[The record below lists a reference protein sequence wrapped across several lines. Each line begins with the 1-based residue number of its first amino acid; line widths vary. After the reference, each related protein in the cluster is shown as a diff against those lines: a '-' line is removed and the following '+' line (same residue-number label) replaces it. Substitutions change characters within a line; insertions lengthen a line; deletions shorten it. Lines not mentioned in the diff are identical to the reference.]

1 MGDNLKIAFIYDAAY
16 PWVKGGAERR
26 IYELSTR
33 LVKRGH
39 EVHWY
44 SLGWWWEDEG
54 KVDIE
59 MEGIKLHGVSKPKPL
74 YSEDRRSISEA
85 ILFSLHLFNPL
96 FKAKFDVVDCQ
107 GFPFFSSFVSK
118 LHQALGRSRMIITL
132 HEVWGDYWYE
142 YLGSA
147 GIFGKLVERSM
158 LALTDRYITVSKK
171 TERDLQAIK
180 KTPKSHIIPNGIDLN
195 QITNVVK
202 ADVEVDVLFAGRL
215 IKEKK
220 VDLLIEALSRVVKTH
235 PDIKCMVVGDGPER
249 IKLEKLRD
257 DLNLKGTLEF
267 SGFMD
272 GYNELIRTMKASKLL
287 VLPSEREGFGM
298 VVVEANACGIP
309 VVVVD
314 YPMNAAKDLVKNAK
328 NGYISKPDPQEL
340 AKNIMEALKNGDKMR
355 MSSMAMAQDYDWEKI
370 VDQLELVYRETAT
383 NN

>member
-1 MGDNLKIAFIYDAAY
+1 MKIAFIYDAAY

-33 LVKRGH
+33 LVNRGH

-44 SLGWWWEDEG
+44 SLAWWWDER
-54 KVDIE
+54 KVMDIE
-59 MEGIKLHGVSKPKPL
+59 MEGIKFHGVSKPKPL

-85 ILFSLHLFNPL
+85 IFFSLHLVKPIM
-96 FKAKFDVVDCQ
+96 KEKFDVVDCQ
-107 GFPFFSSFVSK
+107 GFPFFSSFVCK
-118 LHQALGRSRMIITL
+118 FHQLIGRSKMIITL

-142 YLGSA
+142 YLGKA

-158 LALTDRYITVSKK
+158 LALTDKFITVSQK

-180 KTPKSHIIPNGIDLN
+180 KTDNSSIIPNGIDLN
-195 QITNVVK
+195 QIMNVK
-202 ADVEVDVLFAGRL
+202 PANTGFDLLFAGRL

-220 VDLLIEALSRVVKTH
+220 VDLLLKSLPKVLETC

-249 IKLEKLRD
+249 SRLEELCNELKLTD
-257 DLNLKGTLEF
+257 TVEF
-267 SGFMD
+267 AGFME
-272 GYNELIRTMKASKLL
+272 GYNELIGTMKSSKVL

-314 YPMNAAKDLVKNAK
+314 YPMNAAKDLVHEGE
-328 NGYISKPDPQEL
+328 NGYISKPDPEDL
-340 AKNIMEALKNGDKMR
+340 AQTIIKTLKNRTKMVETSIT
-355 MSSMAMAQDYDWEKI
+355 MSKDYDWDRI
-370 VDQLELVYRETAT
+370 VDQLEHVYIEI
-383 NN
+383 

>member
-1 MGDNLKIAFIYDAAY
+1 MKIAFIYDAAY

-33 LVKRGH
+33 LVNRGH

-44 SLGWWWEDEG
+44 SLAWWWDE
-54 KVDIE
+54 KKEMDIE

-74 YSEDRRSISEA
+74 YSEDRRSIKEA
-85 ILFSLHLFNPL
+85 IFFSLHLIKPL
-96 FKAKFDVVDCQ
+96 MREKFDVVDCQ

-118 LHQALGRSRMIITL
+118 FHQATGRSEMVITL

-142 YLGSA
+142 YLGRP

-158 LALTDRYITVSKK
+158 LALTDRFITVSQK

-180 KTPKSHIIPNGIDLN
+180 KTDKSHLVPNGIDLN
-195 QITNVVK
+195 QIMDVK
-202 ADVEVDVLFAGRL
+202 QTDTSVDLLFAGRL

-220 VDLLIEALSRVVKTH
+220 VDLLIRSLPRLLETC
-235 PDIKCMVVGDGPER
+235 PDIKCMVVGDGPEKSR
-249 IKLEKLRD
+249 LEGLCRE
-257 DLNLKGTLEF
+257 LELTNTVEF
-267 SGFMD
+267 AGFME
-272 GYNELIRTMKASKLL
+272 GYNELISVMKSSKAL

-314 YPMNAAKDLVKNAK
+314 YPMNAAKDLVQEGE
-328 NGYISKPDPQEL
+328 NGYISKPDPEDL
-340 AKNIMEALKNGDKMR
+340 AQTIIKTLKDRENMVETSIS
-355 MSSMAMAQDYDWEKI
+355 MSKDYDWNRI
-370 VDQLELVYRETAT
+370 VDQLEQVYIETL
-383 NN
+383 NK